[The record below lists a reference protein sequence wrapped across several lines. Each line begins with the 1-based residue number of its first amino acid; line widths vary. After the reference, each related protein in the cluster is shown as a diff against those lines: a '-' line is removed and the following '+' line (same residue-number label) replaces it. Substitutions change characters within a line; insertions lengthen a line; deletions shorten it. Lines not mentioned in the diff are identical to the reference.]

1 MGGTCAMLMGCAI
14 GGCCGCW
21 NGLRTPETGWLS
33 ISRFGGSLELL
44 PLGLK
49 AFGRI
54 GCGFGGCSADCGLGG
69 CGCAAIAG
77 AGGGVGGCG
86 AAGCDA
92 GGAGL
97 AGATGGGATGGAIG
111 AVGALY
117 VPEVVAVPNV
127 AEGGV
132 GGGVNEGVAG
142 GAAGVC
148 GVDGI
153 GGGAANDGVGG
164 GADGIGGGADGVTG
178 EADGIGGGAEDNGEE
193 YVKPLGFGSGV
204 DSGMADDGN
213 CGGCASCEG
222 CAVGATGV
230 PQPRQ
235 TLSLAAR
242 IRPHFLQIGIFI
254 SG

>member
-33 ISRFGGSLELL
+33 MSRFGGSLEA
-44 PLGLK
+44 PPFGLN

-54 GCGFGGCSADCGLGG
+54 GCGSCGCSAGCCLGG
-69 CGCAAIAG
+69 CGCAAATG
-77 AGGGVGGCG
+77 SGGGVGGCG

-92 GGAGL
+92 GGPGL
-97 AGATGGGATGGAIG
+97 AGATGGGVTGGGAIG

-117 VPEVVAVPNV
+117 VPDVEVVPNTD
-127 AEGGV
+127 
-132 GGGVNEGVAG
+132 
-142 GAAGVC
+142 VC
-148 GVDGI
+148 DN
-153 GGGAANDGVGG
+153 GGGAAKDGVGG
-164 GADGIGGGADGVTG
+164 GAAGIGGGADGCG
-178 EADGIGGGAEDNGEE
+178 ADDDNGEE

>member
-1 MGGTCAMLMGCAI
+1 MGGICAMLMGCAI

-33 ISRFGGSLELL
+33 MSRFGGSLEA
-44 PLGLK
+44 PPFGLK
-49 AFGRI
+49 ALGRI
-54 GCGFGGCSADCGLGG
+54 GCGSCGCAAGCGLGG
-69 CGCAAIAG
+69 CGCAAATG
-77 AGGGVGGCG
+77 SGGGVGGCG
-86 AAGCDA
+86 AVGCDA

-97 AGATGGGATGGAIG
+97 AGATGGGVTGGGAIG

-117 VPEVVAVPNV
+117 VPAVEVVPNTDV
-127 AEGGV
+127 CGNGGGTAKDGV
-132 GGGVNEGVAG
+132 GGGVAG
-142 GAAGVC
+142 DC

-153 GGGAANDGVGG
+153 GGGAAKDGVGG
-164 GADGIGGGADGVTG
+164 GAAGIGGGADGCG
-178 EADGIGGGAEDNGEE
+178 ADDDNGEE

-204 DSGMADDGN
+204 DSGMPDDGN
-213 CGGCASCEG
+213 CGGCGGCG
-222 CAVGATGV
+222 DCAVEATGV

-235 TLSLAAR
+235 TVSLAAR